1 MIITKG
7 KISDINDIFV
17 IIDQAKEFLKEQNI
31 NQWQDNYPNINTITE
46 DIELDRLYV
55 VKENDLVVGLFV
67 VVEYEP
73 TYDVIYDGSW
83 YDDSPYIAVHR
94 IAVLNDYKGKG
105 VANCIFNYLKQKYNH
120 IRVDTHRNNI
130 NMQRCLIKNNFKYC
144 GIIYLNKNSES
155 DKERL
160 AYEYF

>member
-55 VKENDLVVGLFV
+55 VKENDLVVGIFV
-67 VVEYEP
+67 VLEYEP

-83 YDDSPYIAVHR
+83 HDDSP
-94 IAVLNDYKGKG
+94 
-105 VANCIFNYLKQKYNH
+105 
-120 IRVDTHRNNI
+120 
-130 NMQRCLIKNNFKYC
+130 
-144 GIIYLNKNSES
+144 
-155 DKERL
+155 
-160 AYEYF
+160 